1 MREIERGRDWREALA
16 AAIVFVLPL
25 LPACWLSWQTQG
37 REVAD
42 IDRAMPVLLCL
53 SVTLWL
59 LALVGRSRYLLV
71 LLVPSAL
78 LAPFEL
84 FYLIHFAQPA
94 GAHVFGVIAE
104 TNRAEALAWIG
115 PWLAPL
121 ILSVSVLIAAVLWAA
136 GVIWARNRLWSHRS
150 RYWVAIAGTLLVL
163 GQALLLRAEK
173 DLQRADEPEL
183 NPYLTHSLEQAKPDF
198 LRELE
203 PLFPWGLPLRWARY
217 MEHHQAL
224 QDHRRAIEGFDF
236 GVKLREGDFAE
247 QAQIHIL
254 VIGETGRP
262 DRWQL
267 FGAQRATTPH
277 LAARQDLL
285 LFKDVVSAASATR
298 ESVPLM
304 LTRRPPENM
313 LAPPV
318 EASLLTAYKQA
329 GFKTYWLSTQGAAG
343 AHETPISVLAREAD
357 EQHFINAVDYRGAG
371 ALDGDLLP
379 HLKQILARPSERK
392 QFIVLHTLGSHMQY
406 GHRYPEGYAK
416 FQPAL
421 AWSDKGDLW
430 RSSQKELLINTYDNS
445 VLYTDTVLNQAIE
458 LLAQTGRIA
467 SLVYAADHGETFF
480 DGKCPRG
487 GHGFAAEKN
496 YRVPMFIWLSP
507 QWRDARGAAYATL
520 TQNTRQ
526 AISTLSIFPSMLG
539 LAGIDI
545 EKPHA
550 HPDLTVANAGSARRL
565 LTHFG
570 DFDRGFKQHACDWQ
584 GP

>member
-25 LPACWLSWQTQG
+25 LPACWLSWQIQG

-115 PWLAPL
+115 PWVAPL

-163 GQALLLRAEK
+163 GQALLLWAEK
-173 DLQRADEPEL
+173 DLQRADEPEF

-203 PLFPWGLPLRWARY
+203 PLFPLGLPLRWARY

-236 GVKLREGDFAE
+236 GVKLREGDFAK

-379 HLKQILARPSERK
+379 HLKQILARANESK

-507 QWRDARGAAYATL
+507 QWRDARGAAYASL

-550 HPDLTVANAGSARRL
+550 HPDLTSANAGSARRL